1 MSLMTNKLSS
11 IFLNLDTIYIMQI
24 LILILVLIYLIPE
37 MDLFDKP
44 DLKGKWKLDT
54 NTSTRAMHIIF
65 NFVQLQTHL

>member
-1 MSLMTNKLSS
+1 
-11 IFLNLDTIYIMQI
+11 
-24 LILILVLIYLIPE
+24 

-54 NTSTRAMHIIF
+54 NTSTKAMHILF